1 MEIARVLLFQ
11 HHFCP
16 CLLVGEF
23 VEILFGVE
31 TEEKHLLMS
40 PAFLTVRN
48 AVVSASVSMWERLR
62 LSKIAVFSDFK
73 ALCWEE
79 VISIG

>member
-48 AVVSASVSMWERLR
+48 AVALANQIREWAIIKMAA
-62 LSKIAVFSDFK
+62 KI
-73 ALCWEE
+73 
-79 VISIG
+79 

>member
-1 MEIARVLLFQ
+1 MFRLKKHLVFFLKRYNLEIAWVLLFQ

-23 VEILFGVE
+23 VEILFGVK

-40 PAFLTVRN
+40 PAFLTGRN
-48 AVVSASVSMWERLR
+48 AVARPH
-62 LSKIAVFSDFK
+62 D
-73 ALCWEE
+73 
-79 VISIG
+79 